1 MYKVYIDD
9 KLLYDSSLELLQLH
23 NPSLELELNKAGS
36 FSFIIYPDHPYFNRV
51 KKLSPI
57 ITVKQK
63 GFIIFR
69 GRVLDL
75 EQRFYNEKN
84 VLCEGELAFLTD
96 SVQRPY
102 DFQSGDK
109 HTTIPELFAFFIN
122 NHNSQVDENHR
133 FKVGKVTVSD
143 GNNYIVRKNDDY
155 SKTLEAIKSKLLDV
169 YGGYLWIRHEADG
182 NYIDYLKDFNVL
194 SSQPIKF
201 GKNLLDLKRFSRGAD
216 IATAIIPLGAKNTE
230 TGERVTIESVNNGID
245 FICDETEADRY
256 KSKIFK
262 VMYWDDVTTP
272 NALLKKAESAL
283 EEAVNVPGSVELTA
297 VDLAA
302 HDTEFS
308 AFHLGTYVK
317 TESEPHELDLTML
330 VTKLS
335 IKLDS
340 PGSNKLTLGAI
351 FPTGSDQIIDKG
363 SNNDWYN
370 DIKTSVDNDIG
381 EAISIVKK
389 ELYSSIEQSEEAI
402 RGEVSETVKTI
413 NSRIET
419 TEKTVSFL
427 EQKSDEL
434 ALSVSNFEIELDEL
448 SGDYTILSRSVSQ
461 LSIDLEGIEAVVSAH
476 GEDIGD
482 LSSLISQTAESI
494 TSEVTRAQNAESS
507 LSSKITQTA
516 SSIRSEVSSS
526 ISGVNGRIDETETS
540 ISYIEQTINSI
551 DLAVENKV
559 GYDDI
564 INAIRIST
572 EGVKIQASKLDLS
585 IGGKNNDDGAMNV
598 YDYYGDLIAKL
609 DMDGLELYDIDGRVD
624 FSAYNGNYGMY
635 YWRQTAPDSYN
646 REAGYTFANTGTSLN
661 LYTSTSNGD
670 ILIRSSK
677 NSGNFGAYCVL
688 SSTENDYPIAG
699 LYASDGD
706 GTIPFQGCGIQVN
719 SRENAPFFHYR
730 EGGYSYYEEMFH
742 SGNLLVQTGTVT
754 IAPTSPAYSGGYKGS
769 YYISDTKGFSN
780 NAVMIVS
787 AITSDPDVARATFKR
802 ASDGSGF
809 NIYLWRVNQNSTG
822 VAYMIIE
829 PKFQTDVLPP

>member
-1 MYKVYIDD
+1 MRNTSALWKEIISGEFKLEPYVSINGKKYTSITAPKIERSLIASAISVGNCISSSMTFSVYTKDEIPRQCRIVPYACVVSGNKKSEYLPFGTFYIAHRSVDRGLVTLQCYDAMQKTEQKYVDESLDD
-9 KLLYDSSLELLQLH
+9 AHIGWPKSMQTCVNEIAQRIGVEVDSRTVIKTTEPYVVPYPQSMTMRQVLGHIGAANGGNWIITPDNKLRLVPLFPDINAKKARVDVVLGKITEGNSFYLSRITIARDSKLGYTRGNDLSFELRINSNPYACQAICDDLYESLGGKYYYPFSATKTCYDPALELGDEILIYGNEVDIWCPVFTETITLG
-23 NPSLELELNKAGS
+23 LNFRSDISAPFKDEQEDE
-36 FSFIIYPDHPYFNRV
+36 YPH
-51 KKLSPI
+51 
-57 ITVKQK
+57 
-63 GFIIFR
+63 
-69 GRVLDL
+69 
-75 EQRFYNEKN
+75 
-84 VLCEGELAFLTD
+84 LTEIE
-96 SVQRPY
+96 RL
-102 DFQSGDK
+102 K
-109 HTTIPELFAFFIN
+109 
-122 NHNSQVDENHR
+122 
-133 FKVGKVTVSD
+133 
-143 GNNYIVRKNDDY
+143 
-155 SKTLEAIKSKLLDV
+155 
-169 YGGYLWIRHEADG
+169 EADEALK
-182 NYIDYLKDFNVL
+182 NYMETSKDEIYSEIAQTYTN
-194 SSQPIKF
+194 I
-201 GKNLLDLKRFSRGAD
+201 LLEVSGTY
-216 IATAIIPLGAKNTE
+216 ATQEWVSA
-230 TGERVTIESVNNGID
+230 GID
-245 FICDETEADRY
+245 IVAD
-256 KSKIFK
+256 
-262 VMYWDDVTTP
+262 
-272 NALLKKAESAL
+272 A
-283 EEAVNVPGSVELTA
+283 
-297 VDLAA
+297 
-302 HDTEFS
+302 
-308 AFHLGTYVK
+308 
-317 TESEPHELDLTML
+317 
-330 VTKLS
+330 
-335 IKLDS
+335 
-340 PGSNKLTLGAI
+340 
-351 FPTGSDQIIDKG
+351 
-363 SNNDWYN
+363 
-370 DIKTSVDNDIG
+370 
-381 EAISIVKK
+381 
-389 ELYSSIEQSEEAI
+389 
-402 RGEVSETVKTI
+402 
-413 NSRIET
+413 
-419 TEKTVSFL
+419 
-427 EQKSDEL
+427 
-434 ALSVSNFEIELDEL
+434 
-448 SGDYTILSRSVSQ
+448 
-461 LSIDLEGIEAVVSAH
+461 
-476 GEDIGD
+476 
-482 LSSLISQTAESI
+482 I

-585 IGGKNNDDGAMNV
+585 IGGYNNDDGAMNV

-635 YWRQTAPDSYN
+635 YWRQTASDSYN